1 MKYYLIVGGKKIF
14 VSEEVYRR
22 YRKSK
27 RREKYFHEQEQVN
40 GVVSIEELYSPPVSK
55 CNVEEDFERS
65 EILNKLWAALNEL
78 SADEF
83 EFVNL
88 HFFENFSL
96 KELAAM
102 KKTTYIWCWRKR
114 KSILEKLRKT
124 IGEIEI

>member
-1 MKYYLIVGGKKIF
+1 MMYYLIVDGKKIF

-27 RREKYFHEQEQVN
+27 RREKYFNEQEQAN

-55 CNVEEDFERS
+55 FNVEEDFERS
-65 EILNKLWAALNEL
+65 EILNKLWAALYEL

-88 HFFENFSL
+88 HFFENYTL
-96 KELAAM
+96 KELAEM
-102 KKTTYIWCWRKR
+102 KRSTYLRCWRKR
-114 KSILEKLRKT
+114 KAILGKLRKI
-124 IGEIEI
+124 IGEIM

>member
-40 GVVSIEELYSPPVSK
+40 GVVSIEELYSPPVSTY
-55 CNVEEDFERS
+55 NVEEDFERS

-88 HFFENFSL
+88 HFFENYSL

-114 KSILEKLRKT
+114 KSILEKLRKI

>member
-1 MKYYLIVGGKKIF
+1 MRHYLIIGGKKIF

-27 RREKYFHEQEQVN
+27 RREKYLHEQEQAN

-55 CNVEEDFERS
+55 FNVEENFEHS
-65 EILNKLWAALNEL
+65 ERLSILWSALNEL

-88 HFFENFSL
+88 HFFENYSL

-114 KSILEKLRKT
+114 KSILEKLRKI